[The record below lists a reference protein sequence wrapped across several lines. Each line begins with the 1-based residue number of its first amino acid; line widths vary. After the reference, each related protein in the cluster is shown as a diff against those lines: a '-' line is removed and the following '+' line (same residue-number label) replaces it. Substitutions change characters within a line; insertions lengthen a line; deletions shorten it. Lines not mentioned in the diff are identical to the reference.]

1 MNPDRVV
8 TLVLGNGHC
17 IWIGNDAKCV
27 SHWRRVTYVSVLG
40 NMGYTCLFVDDV
52 EMCNCNLTRGRH
64 VIGGGTGELP
74 PQRNEYFGTWLCS
87 LLMGLKLHCWLLLSV
102 I

>member
-1 MNPDRVV
+1 MNPNRVV

-74 PQRNEYFGTWLCS
+74 PKEMNI
-87 LLMGLKLHCWLLLSV
+87 SV
-102 I
+102 LGCIAC